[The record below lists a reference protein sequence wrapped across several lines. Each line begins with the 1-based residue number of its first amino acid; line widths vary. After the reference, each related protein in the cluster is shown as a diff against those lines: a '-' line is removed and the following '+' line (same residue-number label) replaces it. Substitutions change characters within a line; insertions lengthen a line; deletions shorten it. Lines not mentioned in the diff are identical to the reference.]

1 MQRLN
6 VWLLCM
12 AATAGAAQGA
22 PVDSAAVVAVGQCD
36 AAGGI
41 AARSF
46 RATLSQ
52 KMRTGVQ
59 SEVDTARPFGGLSD
73 RTVPQIN
80 SAVSSARS
88 DFYSD
93 KIDDATRTLQAALDD
108 STRIAPSD
116 ARWAAERE
124 VLTLLAQMQVKS
136 NQASAESALMR
147 IFRVEPDYRPDSSLF
162 PPSFQR
168 FADTVRKAAKKR
180 STVRFEVTTSPTG
193 KPVYVGGRRVG
204 VGPVTLRVPPGEY
217 RVEVDWGR
225 RGQAR
230 LVTVPSPPVELSASL
245 EGAVSPDGGP
255 CIGGTQDVASAL
267 ARAAPLVNASRLY
280 GVHIDTKGDTSFA
293 VVTSVDASGGA
304 LREARV
310 RLQPGAPSTEALAL
324 LAGYAATD
332 NAVPPVEVTRPVAV
346 APAVSG
352 PPPVAVV
359 APPPAVVAP
368 AAAAAPASPPP
379 APPETE
385 KASDRFATKFELAFR
400 VGVSLPLGTAVS
412 GDQSPQF
419 LNGATSLVDYAS
431 FLVPIGVD
439 VGVRIGGVVFV
450 GGYFQYGLLGS
461 PNGQF
466 CTGPPPTNTQLS
478 CSSSTVRVGGEILI
492 HPLGNAPVDPW
503 FGVGSG
509 FEWLTLSESTN
520 TVNASFSG
528 FEFFNL
534 QLGIDFALGSVVRL
548 GPYASFSM
556 GSYTSFSPQPTA
568 GTDSATHEWLTF
580 GVRFV
585 ILP

>member
-1 MQRLN
+1 MQRLKAY
-6 VWLLCM
+6 VLVLVGL
-12 AATAGAAQGA
+12 AGAVQAA

-36 AAGGI
+36 AAAGI

-46 RATLSQ
+46 RSALTQ
-52 KMRTGVQ
+52 RMRTGVQ

-80 SAVSSARS
+80 SALSSARS

-93 KIDDATRTLQAALDD
+93 KPDDAARTLQAALDD

-124 VLTLLAQMQVKS
+124 ALTLLAQMQLKS
-136 NQASAESALMR
+136 NQASAEAALMR
-147 IFRVEPDYRPDSSLF
+147 IFRVEPEYRPDSSLF

-180 STVRFEVTTSPTG
+180 TTVRFEVTTSPVG

-204 VGPVTLRVPPGEY
+204 VGPVTLRVPAGEY
-217 RVEVDWGR
+217 RVEVDWGH

-230 LVTVPSPPVELSASL
+230 LVTVPSAPVELSASV

-255 CIGGTQDVASAL
+255 CIAASGDVAGPL
-267 ARAAPLVNASRLY
+267 ARIAPLVNASRIY
-280 GVHIDTKGDTSFA
+280 GVHMDTKGDTSFA
-293 VVTSVDASGGA
+293 VVTSVDATGGA

-310 RLQPGAPSTEALAL
+310 RLQIGAPSTEALAL

-332 NAVPPVEVTRPVAV
+332 NAVPPVEVTRPIAAAPAAVVAV
-346 APAVSG
+346 AP
-352 PPPVAVV
+352 PPPS
-359 APPPAVVAP
+359 VVAP
-368 AAAAAPASPPP
+368 AAPVVEGAPPPASPAVAVVQ
-379 APPETE
+379 AP
-385 KASDRFATKFELAFR
+385 SDRFSTKFELDVR
-400 VGVSLPLGTAVS
+400 VGLSLPLGTAASNPLV
-412 GDQSPQF
+412 
-419 LNGATSLVDYAS
+419 LNTATNLVDYAS
-431 FLVPIGVD
+431 FTIPIGLD
-439 VGVRIGGVVFV
+439 VGVRISGVVFV
-450 GGYFQYGLLGS
+450 GGYFQYGLAGS
-461 PNGQF
+461 PSQSY
-466 CTGPPPTNTQLS
+466 CTVSG
-478 CSSSTVRVGGEILI
+478 CSSTTVRVGGEVLI

-509 FEWLTLSESTN
+509 FEWLSVSDTPGVTL
-520 TVNASFSG
+520 SG

-556 GSYTSFSPQPTA
+556 GEYTSTSTSVSPGST
-568 GTDSATHEWLTF
+568 THEWLTF

-585 ILP
+585 LLP

>member
-1 MQRLN
+1 MQRLKAY
-6 VWLLCM
+6 VLVLVGL
-12 AATAGAAQGA
+12 AGVAEGA

-36 AAGGI
+36 AASGI

-46 RATLSQ
+46 RSALTQ
-52 KMRTGVQ
+52 RMRSGVQ

-80 SAVSSARS
+80 SALSSARS

-93 KIDDATRTLQAALDD
+93 KPDDAARTLQAALDD

-124 VLTLLAQMQVKS
+124 ALTLLAQMQLKS
-136 NQASAESALMR
+136 NPASAEAALMR
-147 IFRVEPDYRPDSSLF
+147 IFRVEPEYRPDSSLF

-180 STVRFEVTTSPTG
+180 TTVRFEVTTSPVG

-204 VGPVTLRVPPGEY
+204 IGPVTLRVPAGEY
-217 RVEVDWGR
+217 RVEVDWGH

-230 LVTVPSPPVELSASL
+230 LVTVPSAPVELSASV

-255 CIGGTQDVASAL
+255 CIAASGDVAGPL
-267 ARAAPLVNASRLY
+267 ARIAPLVNASRLY
-280 GVHIDTKGDTSFA
+280 GVHMDTKGDMSFA
-293 VVTSVDASGGA
+293 VVTSVDATGGA

-310 RLQPGAPSTEALAL
+310 RLQIGAPSTEALAL

-332 NAVPPVEVTRPVAV
+332 NAVPPVEVTRPVAPAPADAVAV
-346 APAVSG
+346 AP
-352 PPPVAVV
+352 
-359 APPPAVVAP
+359 PPPAVVAP
-368 AAAAAPASPPP
+368 AAPVVEGAPAAPSPPVAVV
-379 APPETE
+379 APP
-385 KASDRFATKFELAFR
+385 SDRFSTKFELDVR
-400 VGVSLPLGTAVS
+400 VGLSLPLGTAASNPLV
-412 GDQSPQF
+412 
-419 LNGATSLVDYAS
+419 LNTAMNLVDYAS
-431 FLVPIGVD
+431 FTIPIGLD

-450 GGYFQYGLLGS
+450 GGYFQYGLAGS
-461 PNGQF
+461 PSQSY
-466 CTGPPPTNTQLS
+466 CTVQG
-478 CSSSTVRVGGEILI
+478 CSSTTVRVGGEVLI

-509 FEWLTLSESTN
+509 FEWLSVSDTPGVTL
-520 TVNASFSG
+520 SG

-556 GSYTSFSPQPTA
+556 GEYTSTSTSVSPGST
-568 GTDSATHEWLTF
+568 THEWLTF
-580 GVRFV
+580 GARFV

>member
-1 MQRLN
+1 MQPLN
-6 VWLLCM
+6 AFLVVVVG
-12 AATAGAAQGA
+12 AAGVAQGA

-36 AAGGI
+36 AAAGI

-46 RATLSQ
+46 RSALGQ

-59 SEVDTARPFGGLSD
+59 SEADTARPFGGLSD

-80 SAVSSARS
+80 SALSSARS

-93 KIDDATRTLQAALDD
+93 KPDEAAKTLQAALDD
-108 STRIAPSD
+108 ATRIAPSD

-124 VLTLLAQMQVKS
+124 ALTLLSQMQFKS
-136 NQASAESALMR
+136 NQASAEAALMR
-147 IFRVEPDYRPDSSLF
+147 IFRVEPEYRPDSSLF

-204 VGPVTLRVPPGEY
+204 VGPVTLRVPAGEY
-217 RVEVDWGR
+217 RVEVDWGH

-230 LVTVPSPPVELSASL
+230 LVMVPSAPVELSASV

-255 CIGGTQDVASAL
+255 CIGTTQDIGAAL
-267 ARAAPLVNASRLY
+267 ARVAPLVNASRLY
-280 GVHIDTKGDTSFA
+280 GIHTDSKGDNTFA

-310 RLQPGAPSTEALAL
+310 RLQLGAPATEALAL

-332 NAVPPVEVTRPVAV
+332 NAVPPVEITRPVAGGS
-346 APAVSG
+346 SG
-352 PPPVAVV
+352 APPPVAVIVPPAGVVAV
-359 APPPAVVAP
+359 APPATEGAPPPPPP
-368 AAAAAPASPPP
+368 AAAPTT
-379 APPETE
+379 ET
-385 KASDRFATKFELAFR
+385 ASDRFATKFELALR
-400 VGVSLPLGTAVS
+400 VGFSLPLGA
-412 GDQSPQF
+412 
-419 LNGATSLVDYAS
+419 ATSNPQALNSAMNLVDYAS
-431 FLVPIGVD
+431 FTVPVGID

-450 GGYFQYGLLGS
+450 GGYFQYGLFGS
-461 PNGQF
+461 PSQSF
-466 CTGPPPTNTQLS
+466 CTVSG
-478 CSSSTVRVGGEILI
+478 CSSTTVRVGGEVLI

-503 FGVGSG
+503 FGVGTG
-509 FEWLTLSESTN
+509 FEWLSVSDTPSVT
-520 TVNASFSG
+520 FSG

-556 GSYTSFSPQPTA
+556 GQYTSFSPAPMSS
-568 GTDSATHEWLTF
+568 TDSTTHEWLTF